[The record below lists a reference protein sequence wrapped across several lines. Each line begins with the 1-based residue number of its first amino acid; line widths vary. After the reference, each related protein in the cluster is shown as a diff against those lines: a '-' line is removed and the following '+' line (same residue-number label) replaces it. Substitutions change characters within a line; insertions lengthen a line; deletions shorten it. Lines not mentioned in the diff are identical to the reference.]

1 MKDRALALLYTD
13 RMTVERYGRYE
24 TEYGE
29 TKEKLETVYQDVPCR
44 ISFTS
49 TATPPRTDALPS
61 MEYEATVFYDV
72 SLELQ
77 ANDVVT
83 VTRGGRIYQG
93 RAGLSAV
100 YPRHGETPLAIFAR

>member
-1 MKDRALALLYTD
+1 MKDMALALLYTD

-29 TKEKLETVYQDVPCR
+29 TN
-44 ISFTS
+44 
-49 TATPPRTDALPS
+49 ALPS

-83 VTRGGRIYQG
+83 VTRGSRIYQG

>member
-1 MKDRALALLYTD
+1 MKDMALALLYTD
-13 RMTVERYGRYE
+13 RMTVERYGRYK

-49 TATPPRTDALPS
+49 TATPDALPS